1 MSRAVGETAPVIAI
15 SALVYLRFVPD
26 GPLSRFTV
34 LPIQIYNWV
43 ARPQEDFRGL
53 AAAGIIVL
61 LTLFLGAGYFLYSEL
76 QTLSTEVDN
85 ALTVIADIQSL
96 LPKLEVAVDT
106 VISLETA
113 FQSLA
118 GISDLLT
125 ILLDPL
131 QGNS

>member
-1 MSRAVGETAPVIAI
+1 MLKLI
-15 SALVYLRFVPD
+15 LF
-26 GPLSRFTV
+26 F
-34 LPIQIYNWV
+34 Q
-43 ARPQEDFRGL
+43 
-53 AAAGIIVL
+53 IVL

-85 ALTVIADIQSL
+85 ALAVIADIQSL

-113 FQSLA
+113 FESLSRL
-118 GISDLLT
+118 SDILTLLLEP
-125 ILLDPL
+125 I

>member
-1 MSRAVGETAPVIAI
+1 MLKLI
-15 SALVYLRFVPD
+15 LF
-26 GPLSRFTV
+26 F
-34 LPIQIYNWV
+34 QI
-43 ARPQEDFRGL
+43 
-53 AAAGIIVL
+53 IL

-76 QTLSTEVDN
+76 LTLSADVDN
-85 ALTVIADIQSL
+85 ALAVIADIQSL

-113 FQSLA
+113 FQSLV

>member
-1 MSRAVGETAPVIAI
+1 LLKLI
-15 SALVYLRFVPD
+15 LF
-26 GPLSRFTV
+26 F
-34 LPIQIYNWV
+34 QI
-43 ARPQEDFRGL
+43 
-53 AAAGIIVL
+53 IL

-76 QTLSTEVDN
+76 QTLSSEVEN
-85 ALTVIADIQSL
+85 AIIVIADIQKL

-118 GISDLLT
+118 GISEVLT
-125 ILLDPL
+125 LLLDPI

>member
-1 MSRAVGETAPVIAI
+1 MLKLI
-15 SALVYLRFVPD
+15 LF
-26 GPLSRFTV
+26 F
-34 LPIQIYNWV
+34 Q
-43 ARPQEDFRGL
+43 
-53 AAAGIIVL
+53 IVL

-85 ALTVIADIQSL
+85 ALAVIADIQFL

-113 FQSLA
+113 FQSLSEL
-118 GISDLLT
+118 SDILTLLLEP
-125 ILLDPL
+125 I